1 MPREQQGLIP
11 SSDPGPA
18 SGLPAVVERISYY
31 QAPQQETETAA
42 TVPLGHYFWMLSR
55 HKWRLLLFV
64 ATAIAVTIFV
74 SMRLTPYFEST
85 ATLDVDRMAPAGII
99 GQDASSAR
107 SSSMSDSDTYLAT
120 QIRLIQSDSVIR
132 PVVQKF
138 KLQAVR
144 AKTADNVAGDEAPVA
159 LPYLNVQRPA
169 KTYLLTISFRSPN
182 PVLAAEVSNAI
193 ANSYIDHS
201 YRIRLNSSE
210 KQSKFI
216 ATQLEELK
224 AKMERSSAALV
235 QFEKDLNVISPEE
248 KTNIQSARLLQLN
261 TEWTRAQADR
271 VTREATVKLARA
283 GTIEALESVPQG
295 EQLKR
300 LSDRMGEEAERF
312 AVLKTQYGPNW
323 PEYKRASAKLA
334 QLQQEFESLKVA
346 VAKRIENDYKEAVDR
361 EKGLQAAVTE
371 TKADLDKLN
380 EKAVLY
386 RNLKR
391 DADADKTLYNDLDRK
406 IKEAGINA
414 GFQNSAIRLADLAR
428 PARSPIF
435 PNVRTNVILAFFI
448 SLALGVIVIF
458 LIESLDH
465 TLRDPDQIQRQ
476 LQTEVLGALP
486 VVKAWRG
493 HLPGVDKDG
502 KRRDFFGSV
511 RGQANTYEEAVRT
524 LRDSILLPSA
534 QNRPKSL
541 LITSATPRE
550 GKTTTAVYLAVVHS
564 QQRRKTLLIDS
575 DLRRPGVYHHVGLA
589 NDKGMSNVVNG
600 ESDWRDLLQTPDG
613 LPYLYVLPAGPPSR
627 RAADGLGDTLRRIL
641 NEAEQEFDIVI
652 CDAPPLLGFAE
663 SLQIAALVDGVV
675 VVALAGQTEKTA
687 VASVLANLKR
697 LKANVIGIALNEVR
711 SDMSERY
718 YYYGYY
724 GKYYSRYYKPLS
736 S

>member
-1 MPREQQGLIP
+1 
-11 SSDPGPA
+11 
-18 SGLPAVVERISYY
+18 VERISYY
-31 QAPQQETETAA
+31 QAPQQEANEAA
-42 TVPLGHYFWMLSR
+42 AVPLSHYFWMLSR
-55 HKWRLLLFV
+55 HKWRLMLFV
-64 ATAIAVTIFV
+64 SCAVAVTIFV
-74 SMRLTPYFEST
+74 SLRLTPYFEST
-85 ATLDVDRMAPAGII
+85 ATLDVDRMAPSGII
-99 GQDASSAR
+99 GQDAASRA
-107 SSSMSDSDTYLAT
+107 SSMTDSDTFLAT
-120 QIRLIQSDSVIR
+120 QIRLIQSDSVLR
-132 PVVQKF
+132 PVVQKY
-138 KLQAVR
+138 KLQPVR
-144 AKTADNVAGDEAPVA
+144 TKTAQNAVGDEAPVT
-159 LPYLNVQRPA
+159 LPYLTIIRPA
-169 KTYLLTISFRSPN
+169 KTYLLTIAFRSPN
-182 PVLAAEVSNAI
+182 PVLAAEVANAI

-210 KQSKFI
+210 KQARFI
-216 ATQLEELK
+216 TTQLEELK
-224 AKMERSSAALV
+224 AKTERSSAALV

-248 KTNIQSARLLQLN
+248 KTNIQTARLLQLN

-271 VTREATVKLARA
+271 VAREAAAKLART
-283 GTIEALESVPQG
+283 GTIEALESLPQG
-295 EQLKR
+295 EQIKR
-300 LSDRMGEEAERF
+300 LSDRMAEESERF

-323 PEYKRASAKLA
+323 PEYKRAAAKLT
-334 QLQQEFESLKVA
+334 QLQQEYEGLKGSI
-346 VAKRIENDYKEAVDR
+346 AKRVDAEYREAIDR
-361 EKGLQAAVTE
+361 EKGLKDAVNE
-371 TKADLDKLN
+371 TKTDLDKLN

-386 RNLKR
+386 RTLKR

-428 PARSPIF
+428 PARRAIF
-435 PNVRTNVILAFFI
+435 PNLRINSILAFSI
-448 SLALGVIVIF
+448 SLMLGIIVIF

-465 TLRDPDQIQRQ
+465 TLRDPEQIQRQ

-493 HLPGVDKDG
+493 HLPGVGEDG
-502 KRRDFFGSV
+502 KRRDFFGSA

-534 QNRPKSL
+534 HNRPKSL
-541 LITSATPRE
+541 LLTSATPRE
-550 GKTTTAVYLAVVHS
+550 GKTTTAVHLAVVHS

-575 DLRRPGVYHHVGLA
+575 DLRRPGVYHHVGLV
-589 NDKGMSNVVNG
+589 NDKGMSNVVN
-600 ESDWRDLLQTPDG
+600 DDANWRDLLQIPDG
-613 LPYLYVLPAGPPSR
+613 LPYLSVLPAGPPSR
-627 RAADGLGDTLRRIL
+627 RAADGIGEALRRIL
-641 NEAEQEFDIVI
+641 NEAEQEYDIVI

-663 SLQIAALVDGVV
+663 TLQIAALVDGVV

-697 LKANVIGIALNEVR
+697 LKANVIGLALNEVR